1 MSAVSQIDLI
11 AYITR
16 FLARRGHKDV
26 NVRQINAIIEGANFI
41 VAAFAVP
48 HQPAAAGMG
57 LARWLAS
64 DDTGLSS
71 ECLARHLAPLAG
83 IDVPVG
89 GRGTH
94 YPHDPADFGRCL
106 RLLEA
111 VPELHTHLARA
122 ADISRQWAALVA
134 RWEELE
140 GLYREEFPS
149 GSAPKLYR
157 RMKEIIKGSE
167 DRP

>member
-1 MSAVSQIDLI
+1 MSAVSQIDLLVHI
-11 AYITR
+11 IR
-16 FLARRGHKDV
+16 FLDRRGHTHV
-26 NVRQINAIIEGANFI
+26 SPRQLNAAIQAANII

-48 HQPAAAGMG
+48 HQPAVSGMG

-89 GRGTH
+89 GRGTD
-94 YPHDPADFGRCL
+94 YPLDPFDFGRCL

-111 VPELHTHLARA
+111 VPELHPHLARA

-140 GLYREEFPS
+140 GLYREEHPS
-149 GSAPKLYR
+149 GTAPKLYR
-157 RMKEIIKGSE
+157 RMREIIEGSE
-167 DRP
+167 ARP

>member
-1 MSAVSQIDLI
+1 MSVVSQIDLI
-11 AYITR
+11 VYITR
-16 FLARRGHKDV
+16 YLDRRGHKDV
-26 NVRQINAIIEGANFI
+26 NVRQINAIIEAANLI

-48 HQPAAAGMG
+48 HQPAAVGMG

-89 GRGTH
+89 GRGVDH
-94 YPHDPADFGRCL
+94 PSDPGDFGRCV

-111 VPELHTHLARA
+111 VPELRPHLPRA
-122 ADISRQWAALVA
+122 ADLSPVWAALVA

-140 GLYREEFPS
+140 GLYRDESPM
-149 GSAPKLYR
+149 GRAPRLYE
-157 RMKEIIKGSE
+157 RMRQLIDGV
-167 DRP
+167 RGGT